1 MSDPSKVE
9 VIRKRAIVPLN
20 SPNMGNEFKESLC
33 AHFHNLP
40 YIGETI
46 RTGEVPDI
54 VRPIAIEFLRTA
66 LVADSKNSLHF
77 LYEDDK
83 VEKGESGDK
92 VVVEV
97 APTTILENEFDPEN
111 WKELCATLS
120 AAKKTE
126 LRKLCKKAL
135 DQYKRDEQTVL
146 ATLID
151 RKTISVEIL
160 VKIGSKFEPNWVH
173 SSEANLAEFI
183 LVLNSILKPEIFGPE
198 LAIVQLLRT
207 EWSGKL
213 ESLDQ
218 YFRKLE
224 DEKHRITTMAE
235 VIDADVFEKLLVAL
249 SLIEIRKEPKFKA
262 MISHILAPSQE
273 SRQSSVPE
281 NLSDLKTLVA
291 TYQVNNNFVN
301 GREQFAV
308 HDSPRDGKTP
318 GRGHG
323 TQAATTAMASTTNT
337 GEQNFDCPC
346 GAKRG
351 SSHDANQ
358 CKYLKQRC
366 RQEYQARDPKRGSK
380 FQDGNPPSERGG
392 KQGTGSG
399 VNNKKPP
406 HSQRSGAGKSVKL
419 EGNPSA

>member
-1 MSDPSKVE
+1 
-9 VIRKRAIVPLN
+9 L
-20 SPNMGNEFKESLC
+20 GN
-33 AHFHNLP
+33 
-40 YIGETI
+40 
-46 RTGEVPDI
+46 
-54 VRPIAIEFLRTA
+54 
-66 LVADSKNSLHF
+66 
-77 LYEDDK
+77 
-83 VEKGESGDK
+83 
-92 VVVEV
+92 
-97 APTTILENEFDPEN
+97 
-111 WKELCATLS
+111 
-120 AAKKTE
+120 
-126 LRKLCKKAL
+126 
-135 DQYKRDEQTVL
+135 
-146 ATLID
+146 
-151 RKTISVEIL
+151 
-160 VKIGSKFEPNWVH
+160 

-183 LVLNSILKPEIFGPE
+183 LVLNSILKPEILGPE

-224 DEKHRITTMAE
+224 DEKYRITTMAE

-351 SSHDANQ
+351 SSHD
-358 CKYLKQRC
+358 
-366 RQEYQARDPKRGSK
+366 K
-380 FQDGNPPSERGG
+380 FKDGNPPSERGG

-419 EGNPSA
+419 EGNSSA